1 MYSENIAQKIQS
13 NLDIH
18 SDSYKKNKQSMLE
31 KLQFID
37 DLLDGIAASDSK
49 KLLNVINSNR
59 KLQILRYCFRY
70 RSRVFQSIQRCLKKK
85 C

>member
-1 MYSENIAQKIQS
+1 MYSENIAQKIRS

-37 DLLDGIAASDSK
+37 DLLDQAELGGGKYHHDRLAKSCLLYTSDAADE
-49 KLLNVINSNR
+49 
-59 KLQILRYCFRY
+59 
-70 RSRVFQSIQRCLKKK
+70 
-85 C
+85 